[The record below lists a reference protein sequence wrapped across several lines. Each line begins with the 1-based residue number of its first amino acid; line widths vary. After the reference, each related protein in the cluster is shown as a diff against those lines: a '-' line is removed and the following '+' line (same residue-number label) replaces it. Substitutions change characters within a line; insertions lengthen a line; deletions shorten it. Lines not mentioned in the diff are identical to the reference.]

1 VLVHSTALNLK
12 GIIGFIYFLFLTNK
26 CPKCEIP
33 IEKTT
38 GCPHMTC
45 PCGHQFCW
53 FCLKDHYASGTN
65 VYSVHEPRE
74 CAFIFISKIMFMS
87 MCLSGIVLTFLG
99 NDIFHQFVG
108 YFFVGV
114 KYILLT
120 FLVDFVLIGNF
131 LLINQ
136 IFQKVRNQRM
146 YGYDN
151 RMGSVKYF
159 VGALLVADIIVLLV
173 FYYF

>member
-1 VLVHSTALNLK
+1 
-12 GIIGFIYFLFLTNK
+12 
-26 CPKCEIP
+26 
-33 IEKTT
+33 
-38 GCPHMTC
+38 
-45 PCGHQFCW
+45 
-53 FCLKDHYASGTN
+53 
-65 VYSVHEPRE
+65 
-74 CAFIFISKIMFMS
+74 

-151 RMGSVKYF
+151 RMGSVKLF
-159 VGALLVADIIVLLV
+159 VGALLVSDIIVLLV
-173 FYYF
+173 FYCF